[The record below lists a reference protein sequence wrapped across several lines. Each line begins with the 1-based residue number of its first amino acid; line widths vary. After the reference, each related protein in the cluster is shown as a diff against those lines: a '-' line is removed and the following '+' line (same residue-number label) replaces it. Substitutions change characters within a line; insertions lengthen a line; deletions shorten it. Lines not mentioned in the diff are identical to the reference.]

1 MAAVTSTLVALG
13 GVGLSAA
20 QAIKANKDMKQASSA
35 AGIARDQL
43 RQIKETNPFKA
54 VQTPMLGF
62 ELAQEQQN
70 QRTAQLAQMVT
81 GLGAE
86 GAIGGIGQLAQAGNE
101 QDLQLA
107 AQANQTQ
114 FQRDMA
120 QAEAESGIEARKAE
134 RDWMA
139 GIGDIQMQNAIR
151 AQAQKDRNTAI
162 TGAFSS
168 LGTAALGVDGMVDL
182 YKKSGASDEEIAKAV
197 QSAKLPDTLGNP
209 FAKTNPLDKP
219 LTSSQLRLAS
229 LSNNPFI
236 GLQGNS
242 NYDYLFE
249 NPLTYKG
256 NPTNKG
262 LLYSLN

>member
-20 QAIKANKDMKQASSA
+20 QAIKANKDMKQA
-35 AGIARDQL
+35 ARASDLSRQQL
-43 RQIKETNPFKA
+43 KQIKETNPFKA

-86 GAIGGIGQLAQAGNE
+86 GVIGGIGQLAQAGNE
-101 QDLQLA
+101 QDMQLA

-120 QAEAESGIEARKAE
+120 QAEAESGIQARKAE

-151 AQAQKDRNTAI
+151 AQSEKNRNAAI
-162 TGAFSS
+162 SGAFSS
-168 LGTAALGVDGMVDL
+168 LGSAALGADKMIDL
-182 YKKSGASDEEIAKAV
+182 YKGDKKKSSANGSKYLSASEQPFQYITGSEI
-197 QSAKLPDTLGNP
+197 
-209 FAKTNPLDKP
+209 
-219 LTSSQLRLAS
+219 
-229 LSNNPFI
+229 NNPNAVLGDQYGVA
-236 GLQGNS
+236 GLQVP
-242 NYDYLFE
+242 NYW
-249 NPLTYKG
+249 NQ
-256 NPTNKG
+256 
-262 LLYSLN
+262 

>member
-13 GVGLSAA
+13 GIGLSAA
-20 QAIKANKDMKQASSA
+20 QAIKANKDMRQAARASDLSKQ
-35 AGIARDQL
+35 QL
-43 RQIKETNPFKA
+43 KQIKETNPFKA

-134 RDWMA
+134 RDWMT
-139 GIGDIQMQNAIR
+139 GIGNIQEQNMRRYEAASNRNAAIG
-151 AQAQKDRNTAI
+151 
-162 TGAFSS
+162 GAFSS
-168 LGTAALGVDGMVDL
+168 ATTAALGIDEMIDL
-182 YKKSGASDEEIAKAV
+182 YRKNKSTPNAKAGAGGGV
-197 QSAKLPDTLGNP
+197 NW
-209 FAKTNPLDKP
+209 
-219 LTSSQLRLAS
+219 
-229 LSNNPFI
+229 
-236 GLQGNS
+236 
-242 NYDYLFE
+242 DYLFGNKPNYLNLQQPQNMVTGSNIN
-249 NPLTYKG
+249 NPNAVLG
-256 NPTNKG
+256 NQGNQVQLP
-262 LLYSLN
+262 

>member
-20 QAIKANKDMKQASSA
+20 QAIKANKDMKQAASA

-139 GIGDIQMQNAIR
+139 GIGDVQMQNAIR
-151 AQAQKDRNTAI
+151 AQAQKDRNAAI
-162 TGAFSS
+162 TSAIGS
-168 LGTAALGVDGMVDL
+168 LGTAALGADEMIDL

-219 LTSSQLRLAS
+219 LTSSQLRLSS
-229 LSNNPFI
+229 LSKNPLI
-236 GLQGNS
+236 GMQGDS

-249 NPLTYKG
+249 NPLTYQG
-256 NPTNKG
+256 NPANKS
-262 LLYSLN
+262 LLYSLK